1 MSKLIGRKEDSFQTW
16 TLLLHFAFYHGVQQ
30 LYESLSSTEQKLVNP
45 KDEKWMLRS
54 LQRKLTLSPL
64 SNLTLDGHESLYAS
78 ASAMFVHPL
87 MQAKWQEC
95 KSYLTSAARS
105 REAAA
110 QPNALQKETEQE
122 KEIETKTET
131 KTDVPGPAST
141 GQTGQHAVDAQKAA
155 CKWADVHYDLET
167 VYGVLQR
174 VRAPGQQQSVEKA
187 LKDEGIFDQLHA
199 PSRLHQHRWDRF
211 KVEPKLLPL
220 RLREMGTEF
229 KVQVHDFLGGIKAWR
244 SLHLS
249 EYDSVAWVEQAWPQL
264 VVFVV
269 DLAGFDEGV
278 PPAERGHLAE
288 FNEQFM
294 SLSNSKGHGEGA
306 VDRYLELQ
314 VQTPSLKAAK
324 LPQAPPASCA
334 VCAGV
339 LPSLPRPKPIYS
351 VSGKG
356 KLLATTEPPVASSQ
370 HSLRCPKCGHV
381 ADSFRL
387 DDALELLRVVMWQEW
402 RKNAARQATAFEISK
417 FPFSRVTLVFN
428 KVDAFREKMKSEF
441 EQLATG
447 AATLQSLL
455 PARCGLYR
463 SSYRCLYRSYR
474 CL

>member
-1 MSKLIGRKEDSFQTW
+1 LLFGRRKEDSVQTW

-249 EYDSVAWVEQAWPQL
+249 EYDSVAWVKQAWPQL
-264 VVFVV
+264 CSSWIWR
-269 DLAGFDEGV
+269 AST
-278 PPAERGHLAE
+278 RGCLR
-288 FNEQFM
+288 
-294 SLSNSKGHGEGA
+294 LSGA
-306 VDRYLELQ
+306 
-314 VQTPSLKAAK
+314 TSPS
-324 LPQAPPASCA
+324 S
-334 VCAGV
+334 
-339 LPSLPRPKPIYS
+339 
-351 VSGKG
+351 
-356 KLLATTEPPVASSQ
+356 TSS
-370 HSLRCPKCGHV
+370 S
-381 ADSFRL
+381 
-387 DDALELLRVVMWQEW
+387 
-402 RKNAARQATAFEISK
+402 
-417 FPFSRVTLVFN
+417 
-428 KVDAFREKMKSEF
+428 
-441 EQLATG
+441 
-447 AATLQSLL
+447 
-455 PARCGLYR
+455 
-463 SSYRCLYRSYR
+463 
-474 CL
+474 